1 MSLINNIFVY
11 GTLREG
17 RLEHILPEIK
27 RFVTYSDKGYVK
39 GRLFDVGDFPGARPA
54 RLDNKKVYG
63 QLIEIKPEHE
73 SDVFRELDE
82 YEEYNPANPDN
93 SLFVRKKV
101 NVFTKEGK
109 NVNAWIYWY
118 NHKVN
123 NLKEITDG
131 IYRKRKKNL

>member
-1 MSLINNIFVY
+1 MSLISNIFVY

-17 RLEHILPEIK
+17 RLEHVLPEIK
-27 RFVTYSDKGYVK
+27 RFVTYSEKGYVK

-73 SDVFRELDE
+73 SDVFKELDE
-82 YEEYNPANPDN
+82 YEEYNPSNPDS

-101 NVFTKEGK
+101 NVVTKEGK
-109 NVNAWIYWY
+109 NINAWIYWY